1 MQILSFTLK
10 KKKKK
15 FYQSLFITVCFK
27 VRSNI
32 REIKN
37 QNGQEICFQ
46 LYTRVLVNV
55 SPFLGFFLGIR
66 NTKNQLPTS
75 FFRLT
80 ILKSPGFGCS
90 YDRHW
95 PHLVKFK

>member
-1 MQILSFTLK
+1 MAKADPQFHSELILLS
-10 KKKKK
+10 KKKK
-15 FYQSLFITVCFK
+15 FYQSIFITVYFK

-66 NTKNQLPTS
+66 NTKNQLSTS
-75 FFRLT
+75 FFRLA
-80 ILKSPGFGCS
+80 ILKVQP
-90 YDRHW
+90 
-95 PHLVKFK
+95 